1 MSNALPQWMYRDPCE
16 IADGLIALTAQHK
29 KAEEKRARIAADYRL
44 YGRMRKAR
52 KIKAL
57 VKKVKLN
64 GGKRSA

>member
-1 MSNALPQWMYRDPCE
+1 VSNALPQWMYRNPE
-16 IADGLIALTAQHK
+16 LIADGLIALTNRRK
-29 KAEEKRARIAADYRL
+29 KAEETRAKIAAEYRIF
-44 YGRMRKAR
+44 GRIRKAR